1 MRAYVSALAR
11 RPQAVALRWLP
22 GTEADATD
30 PPGFKPLDAAM
41 RAVLD
46 ALGATQL
53 YRHQKEAIHAASR
66 ERRSVVVATPTASG
80 KSLAYQVPLM
90 ATLGERRTSRAIVL
104 FPLKALARDQLAKL
118 RRFPRSRRAA
128 RRLRELLGRDAQA
141 PPRHRE
147 RDRALLRRGH
157 ARARARGDPGGE
169 DPARRDQPGLSAPL
183 HPAELPAEVDQGVLE
198 NLRWVVLDEAHARA
212 RASPEATWR
221 AC

>member
-1 MRAYVSALAR
+1 MGLRDIANLPLDGGGDSRGASAAHAKRRRSSGSRGAAPNTRPRHSPPPPGDAPRSAAAGRGAAHSPPPPDDRVRAYVSALAR

-118 RRFPRSRRAA
+118 RRFPEAAA
-128 RRLRELLGRDAQA
+128 RSPTPGTS
-141 PPRHRE
+141 
-147 RDRALLRRGH
+147 
-157 ARARARGDPGGE
+157 RARRS
-169 DPARRDQPGLSAPL
+169 SAS
-183 HPAELPAEVDQGVLE
+183 AAS
-198 NLRWVVLDEAHARA
+198 RA
-212 RASPEATWR
+212 
-221 AC
+221 